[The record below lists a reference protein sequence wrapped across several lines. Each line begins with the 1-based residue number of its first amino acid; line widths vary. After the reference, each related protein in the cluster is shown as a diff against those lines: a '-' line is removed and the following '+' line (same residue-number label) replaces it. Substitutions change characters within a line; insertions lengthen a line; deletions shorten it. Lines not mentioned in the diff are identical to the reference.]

1 MLTGDCLNREAKRLW
16 AKALNTR
23 HDNGA
28 SVVVRARESL
38 VHGEGKQLVI
48 LIQTTDNVG
57 DIMRNP
63 KQVLNNLCEHSKVS
77 GYRFE
82 RLYRNLFNEQMF
94 YVAYQRIYAKQ
105 GNMTSGTDGKTIDQM
120 SIQRI
125 ESLIASLKNETYQ
138 PNPAKRVYIPKKNG
152 KKRPLGIPSFED
164 KLVQEVIRMMLEAI
178 YEGYFEYT
186 SHGFRP
192 FKSCHTALSS
202 IQKRFVGAKWFIEG
216 DIKGFF
222 DNIDHC
228 VLIGILEERI
238 NDVRFIRLI
247 RKFLKA
253 GYVEHW
259 QFNHTY
265 SGTPQGGII
274 SPILAN
280 IYLDKFDKFMDEY
293 AKRFDKGN
301 KRRVNPAY
309 NRICNKRNSLKRKL
323 NAETD
328 VKKRE
333 ILISQIRNMRTEMQ
347 QIPYGNDMD
356 EQYRRLKYVRYADD
370 FLIGVIGSKS
380 DCEVIKADLAK
391 YMQEQLKLELS
402 DEKTLITN
410 AQDKAKFLGYEIYV
424 QRSESKVKNSLGRT
438 NRMFNGNV
446 RLHVSTE
453 IARNKLLAMN
463 AMVIKQVNG
472 KEIWWAESRGFLT
485 SLKEEDIIAQYNLEI
500 RGFYNYY
507 SIANNISAVGDT
519 FGGIMKRSCI
529 KTLAHKHNSTMRKE
543 WKRYREGQDFVVR
556 YKDSKGQEK
565 CRVLYNEGFRRKQ
578 VNDYAECD
586 HMPNTCFLPQ
596 ASLVERLKNGVCE
609 LCGNKAPLMMHHV
622 RTLSKLK
629 ADTEWNKLMLKKGR
643 KTLAVC
649 EKCNALIQSYD

>member
-1 MLTGDCLNREAKRLW
+1 
-16 AKALNTR
+16 
-23 HDNGA
+23 
-28 SVVVRARESL
+28 
-38 VHGEGKQLVI
+38 
-48 LIQTTDNVG
+48 
-57 DIMRNP
+57 MRNP

-105 GNMTSGTDGKTIDQM
+105 GNMTPGTDGKTIDQM
-120 SIQRI
+120 NIQRI
-125 ESLIASLKNETYQ
+125 GSLIASLKNETYQ

-164 KLVQEVIRMMLEAI
+164 KLVQEVIRMILEAI

-253 GYVEHW
+253 GYMEHW

-293 AKRFDKGN
+293 AKKFDKGN

-347 QIPYGNDMD
+347 QIPYVNDMD

-380 DCEVIKADLAK
+380 DCEVIKADLTK

-402 DEKTLITN
+402 EEKTLITN

-556 YKDSKGQEK
+556 YMDNKGQEK

>member
-1 MLTGDCLNREAKRLW
+1 
-16 AKALNTR
+16 
-23 HDNGA
+23 
-28 SVVVRARESL
+28 
-38 VHGEGKQLVI
+38 
-48 LIQTTDNVG
+48 
-57 DIMRNP
+57 MRNP

-328 VKKRE
+328 VKKME

>member
-1 MLTGDCLNREAKRLW
+1 
-16 AKALNTR
+16 
-23 HDNGA
+23 
-28 SVVVRARESL
+28 
-38 VHGEGKQLVI
+38 
-48 LIQTTDNVG
+48 
-57 DIMRNP
+57 MRNP

-77 GYRFE
+77 DYRFE

-105 GNMTSGTDGKTIDQM
+105 GNMTPGTDGKTIDQM
-120 SIQRI
+120 NIQRI
-125 ESLIASLKNETYQ
+125 GSLIASLKNETYQ

-164 KLVQEVIRMMLEAI
+164 KLVQEVIRMILEAI

-228 VLIGILEERI
+228 VLIGLLEERI

-380 DCEVIKADLAK
+380 DCEVIKADLTK

-402 DEKTLITN
+402 EEKTLITN

-507 SIANNISAVGDT
+507 SIANNISAVGGT

-543 WKRYREGQDFVVR
+543 WKRYREGKDFVVR

-565 CRVLYNEGFRRKQ
+565 CRVLYNEGFRRKP
-578 VNDYAECD
+578 VNDFAECD
-586 HMPNTCFLPQ
+586 HIPNTCFLPQ

-609 LCGNKAPLMMHHV
+609 LCGDKAPLMMHHV

-649 EKCNALIQSYD
+649 EKCNALIQGYD

>member
-1 MLTGDCLNREAKRLW
+1 MSKRGLPKWGNPYGNR
-16 AKALNTR
+16 
-23 HDNGA
+23 A

-48 LIQTTDNVG
+48 LIQTTDNVR

-105 GNMTSGTDGKTIDQM
+105 GNMTPGTDGKTIDQM
-120 SIQRI
+120 NIQRI
-125 ESLIASLKNETYQ
+125 GSLIASLKNETYQ

-164 KLVQEVIRMMLEAI
+164 KLVQEVIRMILEAI

-253 GYVEHW
+253 GYMEHW

-293 AKRFDKGN
+293 AKKFDKGN

-380 DCEVIKADLAK
+380 DCEVIKADLTK

-402 DEKTLITN
+402 EEKTLITN

-556 YKDSKGQEK
+556 YMDNKGQEK

>member
-1 MLTGDCLNREAKRLW
+1 
-16 AKALNTR
+16 
-23 HDNGA
+23 
-28 SVVVRARESL
+28 
-38 VHGEGKQLVI
+38 
-48 LIQTTDNVG
+48 
-57 DIMRNP
+57 MRNP
-63 KQVLNNLCEHSKVS
+63 KQVLSNLCEHSKILD
-77 GYRFE
+77 YKFE

-105 GNMTSGTDGKTIDQM
+105 GNMTPGTDGKPIDQM

-138 PNPAKRVYIPKKNG
+138 PNPAKRIYIPQKNG

-164 KLVQEVIRMMLEAI
+164 KLVQEVVRMILEAI

-186 SHGFRP
+186 SHGFRS

-222 DNIDHC
+222 DNIDHS
-228 VLIGILEERI
+228 VLISILEERI
-238 NDVRFIRLI
+238 NDVRLI

-253 GYVEHW
+253 EYVGHW

-280 IYLDKFDKFMDEY
+280 IYLDKFDKFMNEY

-301 KRRVNPAY
+301 KRQVNPAY
-309 NRICNKRNSLKRKL
+309 NSICNKRNSLKRKL

-328 VKKRE
+328 VEKRE
-333 ILISQIRNMRTEMQ
+333 ILIWQIRNMHTEMQ
-347 QIPYGNDMD
+347 QLPYGNDMD

-370 FLIGVIGSKS
+370 FLVGVIGCKS
-380 DCEVIKADLAK
+380 DCEAIKADLKK

-402 DEKTLITN
+402 EEKTLITN

-424 QRSESKVKNSLGRT
+424 QHSESKLKNSLGRT

-446 RLHVSTE
+446 RQHVPTE
-453 IARNKLLAMN
+453 IAREKLLAMN

-472 KEIWWAESRGFLT
+472 KEVWWAESRGFLT
-485 SLKEEDIIAQYNLEI
+485 SMKEEDIIARYNLEI
-500 RGFYNYY
+500 RRSYNYY
-507 SIANNISAVGDT
+507 SIANNISAVEDT
-519 FGGIMKRSCI
+519 FGCILKRSCI

-543 WKRYREGQDFVVR
+543 WKRYREGQNFVVR
-556 YKDSKGQEK
+556 FRDKEGQER
-565 CRVLYNEGFRRKQ
+565 CRVLYNEGFKRKP

-586 HMPNTCFLPQ
+586 HIPNTFFLPQ
-596 ASLVERLKNGVCE
+596 ASLVERLKIGVCE
-609 LCGNKAPLMMHHV
+609 LRGNKAPLTIHHV
-622 RTLSKLK
+622 RTFSKLK
-629 ADTEWNKLMLKKGR
+629 TGTEWNKLMLKKGR

-649 EKCNALIQSYD
+649 EKCNTLIQSYD

>member
-1 MLTGDCLNREAKRLW
+1 
-16 AKALNTR
+16 
-23 HDNGA
+23 
-28 SVVVRARESL
+28 
-38 VHGEGKQLVI
+38 
-48 LIQTTDNVG
+48 
-57 DIMRNP
+57 MRNP

-105 GNMTSGTDGKTIDQM
+105 GNMTPGTDGKTIDQM
-120 SIQRI
+120 NIQRI
-125 ESLIASLKNETYQ
+125 GSLIASLKNETYQ

-164 KLVQEVIRMMLEAI
+164 KLVQEVIRMILEAI

-253 GYVEHW
+253 GYMEHW

-293 AKRFDKGN
+293 AKKFDKGN

-380 DCEVIKADLAK
+380 DCEVIKADLTK

-402 DEKTLITN
+402 EEKTLITN

-438 NRMFNGNV
+438 NRMLNGNV

-556 YKDSKGQEK
+556 YMDNKGQEK

>member
-1 MLTGDCLNREAKRLW
+1 
-16 AKALNTR
+16 
-23 HDNGA
+23 
-28 SVVVRARESL
+28 
-38 VHGEGKQLVI
+38 
-48 LIQTTDNVG
+48 
-57 DIMRNP
+57 MRNP

-94 YVAYQRIYAKQ
+94 YVAYQRIYTKQ
-105 GNMTSGTDGKTIDQM
+105 GNMTPGTDGKTIDQM

-164 KLVQEVIRMMLEAI
+164 KLVQEVVRMMLEAI

-323 NAETD
+323 NTETD

-356 EQYRRLKYVRYADD
+356 EQYKRLKYVRYADD

-380 DCEVIKADLAK
+380 DCEVIKADLTK

-402 DEKTLITN
+402 EEKTLITN

-463 AMVIKQVNG
+463 AMVIKQING

-507 SIANNISAVGDT
+507 SIANNISAVGGT

-556 YKDSKGQEK
+556 YMDNKGQEK